1 MRILTAHDAEGKIH
15 YVVVSPPNAPP
26 ATVTT
31 EAGLLVTEVTP
42 PAGLDLDKLA
52 QHFQDFRV
60 EVQEA
65 KLIRTKS
72 KAR

>member
-1 MRILTAHDAEGKIH
+1 MRIRTAYDAEGKIH

-31 EAGLLVTEVTP
+31 EAGLFVTEVAP

-60 EVQEA
+60 EFQEA
-65 KLIRTKS
+65 KLTRTKS

>member
-1 MRILTAHDAEGKIH
+1 MRICTAHDAEGKIH
-15 YVVVSPPNAPP
+15 YVVVSPPDAPP

-31 EAGLLVTEVTP
+31 ETGLLVTEVAP
-42 PAGLDLDKLA
+42 PAGLDLAKLLE
-52 QHFQDFRV
+52 HFPDFRV

>member
-1 MRILTAHDAEGKIH
+1 MKILAAHDAEGKIH
-15 YVVVSPPNAPP
+15 SVVVSPPDAPP

-31 EAGLLVTEVTP
+31 ETSLLITEVAQP
-42 PAGLDLDKLA
+42 DGVDLTEVL